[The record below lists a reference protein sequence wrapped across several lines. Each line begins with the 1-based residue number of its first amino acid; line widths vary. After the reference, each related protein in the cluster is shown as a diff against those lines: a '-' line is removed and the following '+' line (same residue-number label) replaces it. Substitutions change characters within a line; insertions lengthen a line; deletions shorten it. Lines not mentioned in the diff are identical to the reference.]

1 MGGRRRV
8 LQLPHPE
15 AALRFDVQDGED
27 GLIQH
32 GVADGLGAVGVGG
45 HLNNPK
51 SRLRIGIIGSPSP
64 LCVHV
69 DAGPE
74 LGGRSW
80 CRWLLRGCGRGS
92 SAASGSAPVPPECYR
107 LG

>member
-1 MGGRRRV
+1 MLGHRQV
-8 LQLPHPE
+8 LQLSHPE

-32 GVADGLGAVGVGG
+32 SVADSLGAVGVGG
-45 HLNNPK
+45 HLNNAK
-51 SRLRIGIIGSPSP
+51 SRLCISIIGPPSR
-64 LCVHV
+64 LCVSV
-69 DAGPE
+69 NAGPE

-92 SAASGSAPVPPECYR
+92 SAASGSAPVPPERYR
-107 LG
+107 